1 MGPENTKCLLPG
13 QACIPGNNQ
22 GHLLPFEV
30 AQMDLAGP
38 KTVHWAMGPDWTWFH
53 RQGCGMIFSPF
64 RAPVVFICLRN
75 TLHTDE
81 IWLERGACCCT
92 APQVRWP
99 ASNLEESVVQRHGLS
114 SRAAGAWR
122 PQSRSPRPGPELQE
136 PGKYERTRAQSAQ
149 RRAALKSTKTMLQ
162 GAVTQLDRQQAWP

>member
-38 KTVHWAMGPDWTWFH
+38 KTVHWARGPDWTWFH

-114 SRAAGAWR
+114 SRAAGTGDR
-122 PQSRSPRPGPELQE
+122 SHGHQGPDRSFRSPESTSGP
-136 PGKYERTRAQSAQ
+136 RRNQ
-149 RRAALKSTKTMLQ
+149 RRAGQRSSLQ
-162 GAVTQLDRQQAWP
+162 KPCCKGL